1 MHEKSNTDRVISVC
15 ALIVSV
21 ISIGVSI
28 VFSIRSCNFENKL
41 NKLHVDP
48 TLDYYLVRSIDKK
61 GLEFYL
67 KNKSPIPVVNLSVS
81 YKKFDFS
88 VKSNKYIIER
98 PAASSIF
105 DSPGENWIFKP
116 KLNPNESIGR
126 KDHQIISMFDFY
138 KGRIEIIVAAIFEIT
153 FYRETDMKKFNNKA
167 IFFFDGERIF
177 SYQNALSQEDLK
189 EPIAQLSE
197 FEHRTMSIHKDTEVQ
212 KSGSRLFQKAN

>member
-1 MHEKSNTDRVISVC
+1 MNAKNNTDRIISVC

-21 ISIGVSI
+21 ISIVASI
-28 VFSIRSCNFENKL
+28 FFSIRSCSFENKL

-81 YKKFDFS
+81 YKKFDFA
-88 VKSNKYIIER
+88 VKLNKYIIER

-105 DSPGENWIFKP
+105 DSPGKNWIFKP

-126 KDHQIISMFDFY
+126 KDYQIISMFDFY
-138 KGRIEIIVAAIFEIT
+138 DGRVDIIVAAIFEIT
-153 FYRETDMKKFNNKA
+153 FYRDSDMKKFNNKA

-177 SYQNALSQEDLK
+177 SYQNALSQEHLK
-189 EPIAQLSE
+189 SPIEQLSE
-197 FEHRTMSIHKDTEVQ
+197 FEHKTMNIGKDTEARRD
-212 KSGSRLFQKAN
+212 GGRLYQKAN